1 MRCTAPTGGAREKE
15 RCVCKVSEHKPK
27 VLEKCVE
34 WKKQN
39 KTEQC
44 IMGVYFQNK
53 SPDTEKKKK
62 IKRLQVKK
70 QKGCFWLTQ
79 THGCLRAWSAVI
91 RLAGLIVN
99 IWLIRFLASGVTVS
113 HSGEGNWRRRK
124 KKNVTFCIYYIEFN
138 GKKNDLKRKKR
149 VEPNRHQTC
158 YYKTNKK
165 KKWICVFTFFIFSQL
180 CKKNI
185 ETRKCKVKV
194 WMMKRWDSGRAD
206 YYPGSSQSFHINPS
220 YYAHSLDAV
229 ACNYGN

>member
-1 MRCTAPTGGAREKE
+1 MTIIFHKCAKNQNSTENKLTSSIKQLSRAGVFMRCTAPAGGAREKE

-53 SPDTEKKKK
+53 SPDTEKKMK

-70 QKGCFWLTQ
+70 QERCFWLTQ

-124 KKNVTFCIYYIEFN
+124 KKKNVTFCIYYIEFN
-138 GKKNDLKRKKR
+138 GKKNDLKMIFKMIF
-149 VEPNRHQTC
+149 
-158 YYKTNKK
+158 YIFY
-165 KKWICVFTFFIFSQL
+165 FFSI
-180 CKKNI
+180 
-185 ETRKCKVKV
+185 
-194 WMMKRWDSGRAD
+194 M
-206 YYPGSSQSFHINPS
+206 
-220 YYAHSLDAV
+220 
-229 ACNYGN
+229 

>member
-124 KKNVTFCIYYIEFN
+124 KKKNVTFCIYYIEFN

-158 YYKTNKK
+158 YYERNKK
-165 KKWICVFTFFIFSQL
+165 KEVNLCFYIFYFFSI
-180 CKKNI
+180 
-185 ETRKCKVKV
+185 
-194 WMMKRWDSGRAD
+194 M
-206 YYPGSSQSFHINPS
+206 
-220 YYAHSLDAV
+220 
-229 ACNYGN
+229 